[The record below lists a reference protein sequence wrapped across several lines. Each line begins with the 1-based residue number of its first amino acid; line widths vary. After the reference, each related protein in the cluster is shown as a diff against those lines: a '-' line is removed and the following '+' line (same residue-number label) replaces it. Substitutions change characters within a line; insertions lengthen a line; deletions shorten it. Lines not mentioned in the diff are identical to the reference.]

1 MNTDAVADL
10 MREVADHVITP
21 RFRSLDADQVMEK
34 NPGDLVT
41 VADQEAERLITAAL
55 LKDDPE
61 LLVVGEEATALD
73 AGLPGRLPHAER
85 AFTVDPVDGTKNFV
99 HGSPDF
105 AVMLSEL
112 HHGEVVR
119 AWILHPAHEAFFI
132 AERGAGVER
141 DGRALPPTTTPHHLT
156 VVTSSPRL
164 EGTHGSLD
172 LGPTAWSCGIDY
184 PWLLEGRV
192 HGLLYTRGLPWDH
205 CPGSLMVR
213 ELGGVVA
220 HLDGTPYDVGADR
233 GRIGLLAA
241 SSQEAWDRI
250 APEVAHLYR
259 G

>member
-1 MNTDAVADL
+1 VDTNAVLEL
-10 MREVADHVITP
+10 MREVAEEVITP
-21 RFRSLDADQVMEK
+21 RFRALDADQVMEK

-55 LKDDPE
+55 LADDPE
-61 LLVVGEEATALD
+61 VLVVGEEATASD
-73 AGLPGRLPHAER
+73 PELPTRLPDAER

-99 HGSPDF
+99 HGSPDH

-112 HHGEVVR
+112 RRGEVVR
-119 AWILHPAHEAFFI
+119 AWILHPAHGVAYV

-141 DGRALPPTTTPHHLT
+141 DGVAMAPMTTPADLT
-156 VVTSSPRL
+156 VATSTPRL
-164 EGTHGSLD
+164 EGRHGDLD

-192 HGLLYTRGLPWDH
+192 HGVLYTRGLPWDH

-220 HLDGTPYDVGADR
+220 YLDGTPYRVGES
-233 GRIGLLAA
+233 GRVGLLAA
-241 SSQEAWDRI
+241 SSPEAWDAV
-250 APEVAHLYR
+250 APQVADLY
-259 G
+259 

>member
-1 MNTDAVADL
+1 MTAFDDDL
-10 MREVADHVITP
+10 RLAHAI
-21 RFRSLDADQVMEK
+21 ADQVDSVTMDRFRAL
-34 NPGDLVT
+34 DLHVETKPDHTPVT
-41 VADQEAERLITAAL
+41 DADRAAEATIRQHLGRARGRDAFL
-55 LKDDPE
+55 
-61 LLVVGEEATALD
+61 GEES
-73 AGLPGRLPHAER
+73 GSHGHGPRQWV
-85 AFTVDPVDGTKNFV
+85 VDPIDGTKNFV

-119 AWILHPAHEAFFI
+119 AWILHPAHEAFYI